1 MIATITNTSA
11 VNTLNALDTLT
22 IGPFGPAQINAVGGV
37 RRFPLPHP
45 FHLNG
50 SIAPSGT
57 KLLSIHPQDF
67 RYVPTMG
74 SNPEPRDSINLLLQA
89 GTITISLAAETP
101 RRDEEEIFANL
112 V

>member
-1 MIATITNTSA
+1 MIATITNTSSTE
-11 VNTLNALDTLT
+11 TLNALDTMT
-22 IGPFGPAQINAVGGV
+22 IGPAGPAQINATGGAV
-37 RRFPLPHP
+37 KNPLPHP
-45 FHLNG
+45 FHKNG

-57 KLLSIHPQDF
+57 KLLSVHPQDF

-74 SNPEPRDSINLLLQA
+74 SNPEPRDSINLLIQK

-101 RRDEEEIFANL
+101 RRDLEEFYANA